1 MVNQSQIFIL
11 LIIGIIFTTCQK
23 PKDNILNSEPK
34 PIMLNIIS
42 PANDSHFSYGDDIL
56 FNLEVKNNPQDVSGV
71 FWTSSED
78 SIFGSTNNFMYD
90 DLQLGQ
96 HSITAI
102 VFFADDSSIDTSLTI
117 TIHKRNE
124 NAIVQ
129 IIPPKLDSLW
139 FYDTDRYVF
148 SAQIKDSAGSNL
160 STKSIQWISDFD
172 GLISTTH
179 SMTTDQLSV
188 NRHYLSLKVTFTDET
203 ISSDSIS
210 NILVISDPWA
220 YTDLLNNRQ
229 LESPNDIRSPFVRDE
244 WKNWIKQNSIP
255 VRSLVSKDF
264 SDLSFLD
271 PLIKNKNIIQMGE
284 VAHGIAEQNRGRVRL
299 IKYLHQQH
307 NFSVIAFESG
317 FYDCYYTNINMDS
330 LSARDAL
337 RASLYGMWHTTDLRD
352 LYNYIK
358 STQQTANPL
367 YLCGIDIRP
376 TGSSCYTRPEFFKN
390 IISKVDKNFAEVIAT
405 QDSMLV
411 QWLTDRPLVDNYII
425 SNFSTLTE
433 DYDALITFLTENH
446 DLLRKEFDQQTL
458 QIALQSA
465 ISIRVNLDQR
475 NTSLFESRHRS
486 LIRDQQMYNHF
497 KYLKET
503 QYPDQKIIVW
513 AHNYHIQNDP
523 EPVGYVKTF
532 GYWLHQN
539 YPDELY
545 TIWSLSYRGTINYG
559 VIDEIRI
566 TKPESIEAI
575 LYYGRKKYFFIDI
588 SHQVQNDANSW
599 MFNLISQKY
608 LHSTGEYEIK
618 YIPRDQFDAIFFI
631 DTVSEPIY
639 IY

>member
-1 MVNQSQIFIL
+1 MIRYVSILIL
-11 LIIGIIFTTCQK
+11 LLIGIVFTTCQK
-23 PKDNILNSEPK
+23 PEDNILNSEPK

-42 PANDSHFSYGDDIL
+42 PADDSHFSYGDDIL
-56 FNLEVKNNPQDVSGV
+56 FNLEVKNNTHDVSGV
-71 FWTSSED
+71 FWTSNKD
-78 SIFGSTNNFMYD
+78 SIIGSTNNFMYD
-90 DLQLGQ
+90 GLQLGQ

-102 VFFADDSSIDTSLTI
+102 VFFADDSSIDTSLII

-124 NAIVQ
+124 NAIVK
-129 IIPPKLDSLW
+129 IIPPDLDSLW
-139 FYDTDRYVF
+139 FYDTDNFVF
-148 SAQIKDSAGSNL
+148 SSTIKDSSGSIL
-160 STKSIQWISDFD
+160 SIKSIEWTSDQD
-172 GLISTTH
+172 GLIGTTH
-179 SMTTDQLSV
+179 SFTTSQLSI
-188 NRHYLSLKVTFTDET
+188 NQHNLILKVTFRDET
-203 ISSDSIS
+203 ISLDSLA
-210 NILVISDPWA
+210 NIPVIRDPWA
-220 YTDLLNNRQ
+220 HTDLLNDRH
-229 LESPNDIRSPFVRDE
+229 LRSITDIRAPFVRDE

-255 VRSLVSKDF
+255 VRSLTSEDY
-264 SDLSFLD
+264 SDLAFLD
-271 PLIKNKNIIQMGE
+271 PLIKNINIIQMGE
-284 VAHGIAEQNRGRVRL
+284 VAHRIAEQNRGRVRL
-299 IKYLHQQH
+299 IQYLHQQH
-307 NFSVIAFESG
+307 NFNVIAFESG

-337 RASLYGMWHTTDLRD
+337 RGSLYGMWHTTDLRD

-367 YLCGIDIRP
+367 YLSGFDIRP
-376 TGSSCYTRPEFFKN
+376 TGSSCYTRPEFFKDIVN
-390 IISKVDKNFAEVIAT
+390 KIDVSFAETIARE
-405 QDSMLV
+405 DSMLV

-425 SNFSTLTE
+425 TNYEMLTQL
-433 DYDALITFLTENH
+433 YDKLITFLKENEH
-446 DLLRKEFDQQTL
+446 SLLDDFDQKTI

-475 NTSLFESRHRS
+475 NTSMFESRHRS

-503 QYPDQKIIVW
+503 QYPDQKMIVW

-523 EPVGYVKTF
+523 ESVGYVKTL

-575 LYYGRKKYFFIDI
+575 LYYGRKKYFFIDL
-588 SHQVQNDANSW
+588 SQQVQNDANSW
-599 MFNLISQKY
+599 MFNIISQKY
-608 LHSTGEYEIK
+608 LHSTGAYEIK
-618 YIPRDQFDAIFFI
+618 YIPKDQFDAIFFI

-639 IY
+639 IN